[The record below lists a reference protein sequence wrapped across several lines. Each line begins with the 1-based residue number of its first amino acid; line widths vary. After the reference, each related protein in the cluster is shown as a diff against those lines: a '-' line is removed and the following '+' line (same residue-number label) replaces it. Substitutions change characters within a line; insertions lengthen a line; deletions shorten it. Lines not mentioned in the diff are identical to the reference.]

1 MKKIIT
7 IWFLILFGCS
17 PRYSI
22 YEKPMCGNEPK
33 TELQRK
39 DDSIFIYEETQKYNG
54 NKNASNF
61 YSKTGWEY
69 MQSGRNSS
77 SPLVAFYHE
86 SASLK
91 TAMKVFNRAWLLD
104 STNANSYWGMATIV
118 GYRDNKYEFAQEL
131 MAKAIKYDST
141 NYEIWFD
148 YGVSNME
155 IVQKAKI
162 EDKTKLLKYRDKA
175 IIAFQKVA
183 ASNTDNQRKEM
194 AKKYIGEMQLIK

>member
-1 MKKIIT
+1 MKNIIT
-7 IWFLILFGCS
+7 IWLLILFGCS

-22 YEKPMCGNEPK
+22 YEIPMYGNLPK
-33 TELQRK
+33 SELQRK
-39 DDSIFIYEETQKYNG
+39 DDSLFIIEETQKYNG
-54 NKNASNF
+54 NNNASTF
-61 YSKTGWEY
+61 YSKTGWKY

-77 SPLVAFYHE
+77 SPPLNIYHE
-86 SASLK
+86 TASLK
-91 TAMKVFNRAWLLD
+91 TAMRVFNRAWLLD

-118 GYRDNKYEFAQEL
+118 GYRDKKYEFAQEL
-131 MAKAIKYDST
+131 MAKAIRYDST

-162 EDKTKLLKYRDKA
+162 EDKTKLLKYRDEA
-175 IIAFQKVA
+175 IMAFQKVT